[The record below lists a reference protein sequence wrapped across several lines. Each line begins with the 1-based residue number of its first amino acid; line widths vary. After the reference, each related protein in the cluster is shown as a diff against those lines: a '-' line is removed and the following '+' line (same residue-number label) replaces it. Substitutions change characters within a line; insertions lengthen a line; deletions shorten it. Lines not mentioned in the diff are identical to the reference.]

1 MHVSRT
7 FTVLALVAAVGVA
20 CSDNNTTGIPA
31 GLEVYTASLN
41 GANERL
47 TPITTTASGTAI
59 VTVLG
64 NQLSWKVDITSAIDS
79 VIAGHIHHA
88 PIDSAGPVRVNFN
101 VAATGAGFTGTVTQG
116 SFVLTGD
123 SVQTWLHQGN
133 AYVNIHTKANTGGE
147 IRGQL
152 VRQ

>member
-1 MHVSRT
+1 MRVTRA
-7 FTVLALVAAVGVA
+7 FTVFAIVAAVGAA
-20 CSDNNTTGIPA
+20 CSDNTTTGIPA

-47 TPITTTASGTAI
+47 TPITTTARGSAI

-64 NQLSWKVDITSAIDS
+64 NQLSWKVDIAAAIDS
-79 VIAGHIHHA
+79 ISAGHIHHA

-101 VAATGAGFTGTVTQG
+101 VTPTGPGITGTITQG
-116 SFVLTGD
+116 SFTLTGD

-133 AYVNIHTKANTGGE
+133 AYVNIHTKANPGGE